1 MKHGKGKW
9 RSTRGPQ
16 ANIYEGDYI
25 NDMKEGVGEFTWISG
40 NIYKGEYKSDERD
53 GYGEMYWTDGSH
65 Y

>member
-1 MKHGKGKW
+1 
-9 RSTRGPQ
+9 
-16 ANIYEGDYI
+16 
-25 NDMKEGVGEFTWISG
+25 MKEGVGEFTWISG

>member
-16 ANIYEGDYI
+16 ANIYEGDYV

-40 NIYKGEYKSDERD
+40 NIYKGEYK
-53 GYGEMYWTDGSH
+53 
-65 Y
+65 